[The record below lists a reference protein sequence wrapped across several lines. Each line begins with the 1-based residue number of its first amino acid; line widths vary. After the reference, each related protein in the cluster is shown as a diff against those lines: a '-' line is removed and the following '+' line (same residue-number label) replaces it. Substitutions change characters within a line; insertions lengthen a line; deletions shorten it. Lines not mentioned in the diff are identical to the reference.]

1 MYMTHRLNPSS
12 VGAFRIALVY
22 LFSGLRLHAQNPEDL
37 NNTLAAVLKQAGFTG
52 LIQATLEPRLG
63 RPIHQKLAN
72 LGRLLWFDKLTGLH
86 SDNTCAG
93 CHSPTNG
100 FGDSQ
105 SIAIGIQNNS
115 IVGHNRTGPRNQR
128 RTPAAIN
135 VAFFPGLMWNSRFF
149 SPSGNPFDNSKGF
162 TFPPRKEPRAFD

>member
-1 MYMTHRLNPSS
+1 MGYSTRIHMTRRLNLSP
-12 VGAFRIALVY
+12 VGAFRIALLLVC
-22 LFSGLRLHAQNPEDL
+22 SDVGLDGQNPVDL

-52 LIQATLEPRLG
+52 LIQARLEPRLG
-63 RPIHQKLAN
+63 RPINQKLAN

-105 SIAIGIQNNS
+105 SIAI
-115 IVGHNRTGPRNQR
+115 
-128 RTPAAIN
+128 
-135 VAFFPGLMWNSRFF
+135 
-149 SPSGNPFDNSKGF
+149 
-162 TFPPRKEPRAFD
+162 